1 MAVDKQ
7 HSQKI
12 ICNDFSTGSCHD
24 FTLFKHTYLA
34 ISQDKI
40 LKIDLGYQGI
50 QQYHKNSVLPLKHSK
65 HSPLTKA
72 DKQANRELASQRA
85 LNENVTCCLKRFKII
100 SCRYRNRRKRCGPRF
115 NLIAGIC
122 NRLLA

>member
-1 MAVDKQ
+1 MTSKKRQRRYYSGKKKRHTLKAQVAVDKQ

-65 HSPLTKA
+65 HNPLTKA
-72 DKQANRELASQRA
+72 DKQANRGL
-85 LNENVTCCLKRFKII
+85 VGCL
-100 SCRYRNRRKRCGPRF
+100 RKNP
-115 NLIAGIC
+115 LTT
-122 NRLLA
+122 